1 MNTGDAGNMK
11 CNNNNL
17 LPSSLLADT
26 MESSNRNRTRKASH
40 RNSHPCDFCRYK
52 RAACLLYDQ
61 PPCELC
67 RRQGKDCTFIGEPN
81 KRRRVSERRQSDSS
95 DVMASHRQ
103 SRTPSDTGMRSPF
116 AETDSPMNEVNFGKD
131 VADSTS
137 PVSPHTENHQSILQ
151 REVAPLLSS
160 LDATP
165 GHNAQVIGLSGES
178 DPYLL
183 HLYRFGEKNEC
194 AFQQLHIRSMG
205 LDDGVPTQFMLQ
217 SNSLAR
223 KAQPGG
229 LAGSESD
236 LRSEVANLVP
246 DEVGKRLISLFW
258 RYVQPYFPIL
268 SRERTIQDAHRE
280 PSELPTCLLAAIY
293 GHALPF
299 CVFDDRLCVDVDTLP
314 SADRLF
320 RLAWMAALSQFHT
333 PSLAVVQTMLL
344 MIQRRPTNKHVADT
358 PFKWVMLAD
367 TVALAQCLGLN
378 LDPTD
383 WSIPSW
389 EKRLRRRLA
398 WAVYVQDQWLSL
410 NFGRSSHI
418 QECDW
423 DVSPL
428 RQDDFGPFQDFD
440 DDSSASRH
448 FLHLA
453 SLTKIVSKVQRY
465 MFSVRA
471 TRVLSK
477 SLDATFEVAR
487 PLRME
492 LAQWL
497 QDRPDVADQPTT
509 CVPCYGLDGNG
520 SLKLAYITAKI
531 SIFKALLRPKSN
543 EAPVEARTAL
553 RTGAMAVAR
562 EMYDF
567 LMRLEA
573 HHLEAFWHS
582 YSRIN
587 FAIASNFIVLLF
599 ALSPSTADADESLTL
614 LTQWRGLLR
623 IKSRSCDLLNLS
635 LLRLDALF
643 VAGLGKLIELTPAA
657 SDAASNRNL

>member
-1 MNTGDAGNMK
+1 
-11 CNNNNL
+11 
-17 LPSSLLADT
+17 
-26 MESSNRNRTRKASH
+26 MESPNRRRTRKASH

-52 RAACLLYDQ
+52 RAACLLHDQ

-67 RRQGKDCTFIGEPN
+67 KRLGKDCTFVGEPN
-81 KRRRVSERRQSDSS
+81 KRRRLSEPRRLSESS
-95 DVMASHRQ
+95 DTIVSHHQ
-103 SRTPSDTGMRSPF
+103 SQTPSDTGMRSPF
-116 AETDSPMNEVNFGKD
+116 TETNSPGNEVNFGKD

-137 PVSPHTENHQSILQ
+137 PISPHAENHPSILQ
-151 REVAPLLSS
+151 RDAVPLPSS

-165 GHNAQVIGLSGES
+165 GFNAQVIGLSGES

-183 HLYRFGEKNEC
+183 HLYRFNEKNEC
-194 AFQQLHIRSMG
+194 TFQQLHIRNMG
-205 LDDGVPTQFMLQ
+205 LNDEMPTQFMLQ
-217 SNSLAR
+217 NNSLAR
-223 KAQPGG
+223 KAQPGD
-229 LAGSESD
+229 LTGSESE
-236 LRSEVANLVP
+236 LRSEVADMIP
-246 DEVGKRLISLFW
+246 EEVGKRLISLFW
-258 RYVQPYFPIL
+258 RYIQPYFPVL
-268 SRERTIQDAHRE
+268 SREQTIQGIDSK
-280 PSELPTCLLAAIY
+280 PSLPTCLLAAIY

-320 RLAWMAALSQFHT
+320 KLAWMAVLPLFHT

-378 LDPTD
+378 LDPTN
-383 WSIPSW
+383 WTIPPW

-398 WAVYVQDQWLSL
+398 WAVSVQDQWLSL

-423 DVSPL
+423 DVSSL
-428 RQDDFGPFQDFD
+428 RADDFESMPEVD
-440 DDSSASRH
+440 DETPAFNH

-453 SLTKIVSKVQRY
+453 SLTEIVSKIQRH
-465 MFSVRA
+465 MFSVKA
-471 TRVLSK
+471 ARVLSK

-492 LAQWL
+492 LAQWV
-497 QDRPDVADQPTT
+497 QERPDVADQPST
-509 CVPCYGLDGNG
+509 CVPHHGLDGNG

-531 SIFKALLRPKSN
+531 SIFKALLRPKN
-543 EAPVEARTAL
+543 TEVPIEARTAL

-562 EMYDF
+562 EVYDF
-567 LMRLEA
+567 LVRLEA

-582 YSRIN
+582 YSRVN
-587 FAIASNFIVLLF
+587 FAIASNFIFLLF
-599 ALSPSTADADESLTL
+599 ALSPSPADADESLTL
-614 LTQWRGLLR
+614 LNRWRGLLR

-635 LLRLDALF
+635 LLRLDAMF
-643 VAGLGKLIELTPAA
+643 VAGLGKLVELTPSA
-657 SDAASNRNL
+657 SEAASNLNL

>member
-1 MNTGDAGNMK
+1 
-11 CNNNNL
+11 
-17 LPSSLLADT
+17 
-26 MESSNRNRTRKASH
+26 MESSNRSRTRKASH

-52 RAACLLYDQ
+52 RAACLLHGQ

-67 RRQGKDCTFIGEPN
+67 KRLGKDCTFVGEPN
-81 KRRRVSERRQSDSS
+81 KRRRVSDQRRLSESS
-95 DVMASHRQ
+95 DVVVSHHQ
-103 SRTPSDTGMRSPF
+103 SQTPSDTSMRSPF
-116 AETDSPMNEVNFGKD
+116 TETNSPGNEAHFDKD
-131 VADSTS
+131 VVDSTS
-137 PVSPHTENHQSILQ
+137 PNSPHTENRSNMFQ
-151 REVAPLLSS
+151 RDTSTSPSS

-165 GHNAQVIGLSGES
+165 GYNAQVIGLSGES

-183 HLYRFGEKNEC
+183 HLYRFDEKNEC
-194 AFQQLHIRSMG
+194 AFQQLHIRNVG
-205 LDDGVPTQFMLQ
+205 LNDGIPTQFMLQ
-217 SNSLAR
+217 NNSLAR
-223 KAQPGG
+223 KAQPEG
-229 LAGSESD
+229 LTGSESE
-236 LRSEVANLVP
+236 LRSEVADLVP
-246 DEVGKRLISLFW
+246 EEVGKRLINLFW
-258 RYVQPYFPIL
+258 KYIQPYFPIL
-268 SRERTIQDAHRE
+268 SSEQMMQETDTE
-280 PSELPTCLLAAIY
+280 PSSLPTCLLAAIY

-299 CVFDDRLCVDVDTLP
+299 CVFDDKLCVDVDTLP

-320 RLAWMAALSQFHT
+320 KLAWMAALSRFHT

-398 WAVYVQDQWLSL
+398 WAVIVQDQWLSL

-423 DVSPL
+423 DVSSL
-428 RQDDFGPFQDFD
+428 RADDFESIPEVD
-440 DDSSASRH
+440 DDTPTFNH

-453 SLTKIVSKVQRY
+453 SLTEIVSKIQRH
-465 MFSVRA
+465 MFSVKA

-497 QDRPDVADQPTT
+497 QDRPDVADQPST
-509 CVPCYGLDGNG
+509 CVPHDGLDGNG
-520 SLKLAYITAKI
+520 SIKLAYITAKI
-531 SIFKALLRPKSN
+531 SIFKALLRPKN
-543 EAPVEARTAL
+543 TEAPVEARTAL

-567 LMRLEA
+567 LVRLEA

-582 YSRIN
+582 YSRVN

-599 ALSPSTADADESLTL
+599 ALSPSPADADESLTL
-614 LTQWRGLLR
+614 LTHWRGLLR

-635 LLRLDALF
+635 LLRLDAMF
-643 VAGLGKLIELTPAA
+643 VAGLGKLIELTPSASAA
-657 SDAASNRNL
+657 ALNRNL

>member
-1 MNTGDAGNMK
+1 
-11 CNNNNL
+11 
-17 LPSSLLADT
+17 
-26 MESSNRNRTRKASH
+26 MESPNRSRTRKASH

-52 RAACLLYDQ
+52 RAACLLHGQ

-67 RRQGKDCTFIGEPN
+67 KRLGKDCTFVGEPN
-81 KRRRVSERRQSDSS
+81 KRRRISDPRRLSQSS
-95 DVMASHRQ
+95 DVVVSHHQ
-103 SRTPSDTGMRSPF
+103 SQTPSDTSMRSPF
-116 AETDSPMNEVNFGKD
+116 TEAGSPGNEANFGKD
-131 VADSTS
+131 VADSTGLNS
-137 PVSPHTENHQSILQ
+137 PRTENHPDILQ
-151 REVAPLLSS
+151 RDAPPSPSS

-165 GHNAQVIGLSGES
+165 GYNAQVIGLSGES

-183 HLYRFGEKNEC
+183 NLYHFDEKNEC
-194 AFQQLHIRSMG
+194 TFQQLHIRNVG
-205 LDDGVPTQFMLQ
+205 LNDGMPTQFMLQ
-217 SNSLAR
+217 NNSLAR
-223 KAQPGG
+223 KAQPDG
-229 LAGSESD
+229 LTGSESD
-236 LRSEVANLVP
+236 LRSEVADMIP
-246 DEVGKRLISLFW
+246 EEVGKRLVNLRFW
-258 RYVQPYFPIL
+258 RYIQPYFPIL
-268 SRERTIQDAHRE
+268 SKEQMVQETDTKQ
-280 PSELPTCLLAAIY
+280 PSLPTCLLAAIY

-299 CVFDDRLCVDVDTLP
+299 CVFDDKLCVDVDTLP

-320 RLAWMAALSQFHT
+320 KLAWMAALSLFHT

-389 EKRLRRRLA
+389 ERRLRRRLA
-398 WAVYVQDQWLSL
+398 WAVIVQDQWLSL

-423 DVSPL
+423 DVSSL
-428 RQDDFGPFQDFD
+428 RADDFESISEASD
-440 DDSSASRH
+440 DTPAFNH

-453 SLTKIVSKVQRY
+453 SLTEIVSKIQRH
-465 MFSVRA
+465 MFSVKA

-497 QDRPDVADQPTT
+497 QDRPDVADQPST
-509 CVPCYGLDGNG
+509 CVPHHGLDGNG
-520 SLKLAYITAKI
+520 SIKLAYITAKI
-531 SIFKALLRPKSN
+531 SIFKALLRPKN
-543 EAPVEARTAL
+543 TEAPIEARMAL

-567 LMRLEA
+567 LVRLEA

-582 YSRIN
+582 YSRVN

-599 ALSPSTADADESLTL
+599 ALSPSPADADESLTL

-635 LLRLDALF
+635 LLRLDAMF

-657 SDAASNRNL
+657 SEAASNRNL

>member
-1 MNTGDAGNMK
+1 
-11 CNNNNL
+11 
-17 LPSSLLADT
+17 
-26 MESSNRNRTRKASH
+26 MESPHRNQQRKSLQ

-52 RAACLLYDQ
+52 RAACLLHGP

-81 KRRRVSERRQSDSS
+81 KRRRISERRRSNSS
-95 DVMASHRQ
+95 DVLVSSRQ
-103 SRTPSDTGMRSPF
+103 SQTPSDTGMTSPF
-116 AETDSPMNEVNFGKD
+116 SETGSPTNQVNLSQD
-131 VADSTS
+131 VADSTTN
-137 PVSPHTENHQSILQ
+137 PVSPHARHHSTSPRQQ
-151 REVAPLLSS
+151 VAPMPSS

-183 HLYRFGEKNEC
+183 HLYRFDDKNEC
-194 AFQQLHIRSMG
+194 AFQQLHIRDMG

-217 SNSLAR
+217 RNSLAS

-229 LAGSESD
+229 LPGSESD
-236 LRSEVANLVP
+236 LRSDVAQMIS

-258 RYVQPYFPIL
+258 RYVQPYFPVL
-268 SRERTIQDAHRE
+268 SREHTIQGIDSE
-280 PSELPTCLLAAIY
+280 PSALPTCLLAAIY

-299 CVFDDRLCVDVDTLP
+299 CVFDDKLCVDVDILP
-314 SADRLF
+314 SADHLF
-320 RLAWMAALSQFHT
+320 KLAWMAALAQFHT

-358 PFKWVMLAD
+358 PFKWIMLAD

-383 WSIPSW
+383 WPIPQW

-398 WAVYVQDQWLSL
+398 WAVFVQDQWLSL

-423 DVSPL
+423 DVSSL
-428 RQDDFGPFQDFD
+428 RADDLGP
-440 DDSSASRH
+440 SSEADGGGSVSKH
-448 FLHLA
+448 FLGLA
-453 SLTKIVSKVQRY
+453 SLTEIVSKIQRHI
-465 MFSVRA
+465 FSVKA

-477 SLDATFEVAR
+477 SLEATFEVAR
-487 PLRME
+487 PLRMD

-497 QDRPDVADQPTT
+497 QDRPDVADQPSTGT
-509 CVPCYGLDGNG
+509 PCHGLDGNG

-531 SIFKALLRPKSN
+531 SIFKAMLRPNSN
-543 EAPVEARTAL
+543 EAPAEARTAL

-567 LMRLEA
+567 LARLEA

-582 YSRIN
+582 YSRVN

-599 ALSPSTADADESLTL
+599 ALSPSLADADESLTL

-635 LLRLDALF
+635 LLRLDAMF

-657 SDAASNRNL
+657 FEAASNRNL

>member
-1 MNTGDAGNMK
+1 
-11 CNNNNL
+11 
-17 LPSSLLADT
+17 
-26 MESSNRNRTRKASH
+26 MESPNRSRTRKASH

-52 RAACLLYDQ
+52 RAACLLHGQ

-67 RRQGKDCTFIGEPN
+67 KRLGKDCTFVGEPN
-81 KRRRVSERRQSDSS
+81 KRRRISDPRRLSQSS
-95 DVMASHRQ
+95 DVVVSHHPSQ
-103 SRTPSDTGMRSPF
+103 TPSDTSMRSPF
-116 AETDSPMNEVNFGKD
+116 TETDSPGNEANFGKD

-137 PVSPHTENHQSILQ
+137 LNSPRTENHPNILQ
-151 REVAPLLSS
+151 RDAPPSPSS

-165 GHNAQVIGLSGES
+165 GYNAQVIGLSGES

-183 HLYRFGEKNEC
+183 NLYHFDEKNEC
-194 AFQQLHIRSMG
+194 NFQQLHIRNVG
-205 LDDGVPTQFMLQ
+205 LNDGMPTQFMLQ
-217 SNSLAR
+217 NNSLAR
-223 KAQPGG
+223 KAQPDG
-229 LAGSESD
+229 LTGSESD
-236 LRSEVANLVP
+236 LRSEVADMIP
-246 DEVGKRLISLFW
+246 EEVGKRLVNLFW
-258 RYVQPYFPIL
+258 RYIQPYFPVL
-268 SRERTIQDAHRE
+268 SKEQMIQETDTKQ
-280 PSELPTCLLAAIY
+280 SSLPTCLLAAIY

-299 CVFDDRLCVDVDTLP
+299 CVFDDKLCVDVDTLP

-320 RLAWMAALSQFHT
+320 KLAWMAALSLFHT

-389 EKRLRRRLA
+389 ERRLRRRLA
-398 WAVYVQDQWLSL
+398 WAVIVQDQWLSL

-423 DVSPL
+423 DVSSL
-428 RQDDFGPFQDFD
+428 RADDFESISEAGD
-440 DDSSASRH
+440 DTPAFNH

-453 SLTKIVSKVQRY
+453 SLTEIVSKIQRH
-465 MFSVRA
+465 MFSLKA

-497 QDRPDVADQPTT
+497 QDRPDVADQPST
-509 CVPCYGLDGNG
+509 CVPHHGLDGNG
-520 SLKLAYITAKI
+520 SIKLAYITAKI
-531 SIFKALLRPKSN
+531 SIFKALLRPKN
-543 EAPVEARTAL
+543 TEAPIEARTAL

-567 LMRLEA
+567 LVRLEA

-582 YSRIN
+582 YSRVN

-599 ALSPSTADADESLTL
+599 ALSPSPADADESLTL

-635 LLRLDALF
+635 LLRLDAMF

-657 SDAASNRNL
+657 SEAASNRNL

>member
-1 MNTGDAGNMK
+1 
-11 CNNNNL
+11 
-17 LPSSLLADT
+17 
-26 MESSNRNRTRKASH
+26 MESPNRNRTRKSSH

-52 RAACLLYDQ
+52 RAACLLHHQ

-67 RRQGKDCTFIGEPN
+67 KRLDKDCTFVGEPN
-81 KRRRVSERRQSDSS
+81 KRRRISDPRRLSDSS
-95 DVMASHRQ
+95 HVVVSHHQ
-103 SRTPSDTGMRSPF
+103 SQSPSDIGMRSPF
-116 AETDSPMNEVNFGKD
+116 TETNSPGNEANFGKD

-137 PVSPHTENHQSILQ
+137 PNSLHAENHLPDTFPRDVPPS
-151 REVAPLLSS
+151 PSS

-165 GHNAQVIGLSGES
+165 GYNAQAIGLSGES

-183 HLYRFGEKNEC
+183 HLYRFDEKNEC
-194 AFQQLHIRSMG
+194 TFQQLRIRNVG
-205 LDDGVPTQFMLQ
+205 LNDGTPTQFMLQ
-217 SNSLAR
+217 NNSLAR
-223 KAQPGG
+223 KAQPEG
-229 LAGSESD
+229 LAGGESD
-236 LRSEVANLVP
+236 LRSEVADMIP
-246 DEVGKRLISLFW
+246 EGVGKRLINLFW

-268 SRERTIQDAHRE
+268 SREQVIQETDTK
-280 PSELPTCLLAAIY
+280 PSSLPVCLLAAIY

-299 CVFDDRLCVDVDTLP
+299 CVFDDKLCVDVDTLP

-320 RLAWMAALSQFHT
+320 KLAWMAALSLFHT

-398 WAVYVQDQWLSL
+398 WAVIVQDQWLSL

-423 DVSPL
+423 DVSSL
-428 RQDDFGPFQDFD
+428 RADDFESMPEVDGDAPAFN
-440 DDSSASRH
+440 H
-448 FLHLA
+448 FLQLA
-453 SLTKIVSKVQRY
+453 SLTEIVSKIQRH
-465 MFSVRA
+465 MFSVKA

-477 SLDATFEVAR
+477 SLEATFEVAR

-497 QDRPDVADQPTT
+497 QDRPDVADQPST
-509 CVPCYGLDGNG
+509 CVPHHGLDGNG
-520 SLKLAYITAKI
+520 SIKLAYITAKI
-531 SIFKALLRPKSN
+531 SVFKALLRPKN
-543 EAPVEARTAL
+543 TEAPIEARMAL

-567 LMRLEA
+567 LVRLEA

-582 YSRIN
+582 YSRVN

-599 ALSPSTADADESLTL
+599 ALSPSPADADESLTL
-614 LTQWRGLLR
+614 LTRWRGLLR

-635 LLRLDALF
+635 LLRLDAMF
-643 VAGLGKLIELTPAA
+643 VAGLGKLIELTPSA
-657 SDAASNRNL
+657 SEAASNRNL